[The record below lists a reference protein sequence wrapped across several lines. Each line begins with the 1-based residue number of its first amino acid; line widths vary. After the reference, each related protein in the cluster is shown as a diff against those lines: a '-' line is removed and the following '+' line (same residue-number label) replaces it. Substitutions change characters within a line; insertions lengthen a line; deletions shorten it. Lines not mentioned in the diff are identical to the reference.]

1 MSTIAQAILEQ
12 IKALPPAEQREVFA
26 GLEGIFHT
34 DDAPK
39 SAQRAVDADPIP
51 SARGMFAG
59 SRLTEALHASR
70 AEEEKAV
77 ASKKAAQLA
86 AMHRLCGS
94 SKGEGLLGKL
104 LADRAKERARG

>member
-1 MSTIAQAILEQ
+1 MSVIAEAIVQQ
-12 IKALPPAEQREVFA
+12 IRALPPAEQRAVFA
-26 GLEGIFHT
+26 GLEGILHT
-34 DDAPK
+34 DDA
-39 SAQRAVDADPIP
+39 
-51 SARGMFAG
+51 
-59 SRLTEALHASR
+59 LLASR

-77 ASKKAAQLA
+77 ASKKAEQLA

>member
-1 MSTIAQAILEQ
+1 MSAIVEAIVQQ

-39 SAQRAVDADPIP
+39 SAQRAVDADPIR

-59 SRLTEALHASR
+59 SRLGEALHASR
-70 AEEEKAV
+70 AEE
-77 ASKKAAQLA
+77 
-86 AMHRLCGS
+86 R
-94 SKGEGLLGKL
+94 
-104 LADRAKERARG
+104 RRG